1 MSLSVGIF
9 FSLLIVGLA
18 QTLPTTL
25 ANGLKEHGVPTSV
38 AHHVAALPPVSTVFS
53 AFLGV
58 NPIRHLLQPSGVLQT
73 LPPQSASTLTG
84 KRFFPELISAPFH
97 HGLVIV
103 FAIAALMGLI
113 GAGASAASARRD
125 LANSRRSP

>member
-25 ANGLKEHGVPTSV
+25 ANGLREHGVPTSV

-58 NPIRHLLQPSGVLQT
+58 NPVKHLLQPSGVLNT
-73 LPPQSASTLTG
+73 LPSQSVSTLTG
-84 KRFFPELISAPFH
+84 KKFFPELISSPFH
-97 HGLVIV
+97 RGLVIV
-103 FAIAALMGLI
+103 FAIAALMSLV
-113 GAGASAASARRD
+113 GALAAWARGD
-125 LANSRRSP
+125 EPA